1 VILSFVIT
9 TVMCNDVMCSEA
21 ANIAAHHNVQLL
33 MLHVIE
39 PPESEDQQQEQD
51 AALRELFREL
61 RASKPATR
69 DARRLISHGII
80 SHGIISHGII
90 SHGIAAPEIIR
101 VAIAEGADLIVMGSY
116 GRALQQQLSTDSVT
130 QKVLDLVPC
139 PVFLV
144 LYSAALPF
152 AEPFALA
159 QV

>member
-1 VILSFVIT
+1 
-9 TVMCNDVMCSEA
+9 
-21 ANIAAHHNVQLL
+21 

-69 DARRLISHGII
+69 DARRLI

>member
-1 VILSFVIT
+1 
-9 TVMCNDVMCSEA
+9 
-21 ANIAAHHNVQLL
+21 

-69 DARRLISHGII
+69 DARRL
-80 SHGIISHGII
+80 ISHGII